1 MNKNILFIVL
11 ALLVFPVSAQEFKG
25 HIMNAKQNPLKGL
38 KVWRKNTTESV
49 ITDKLGIFAFPQLLP
64 ADTLVI
70 SVSKREEAVIP
81 VKDLREVSVKLEKK
95 QFFVHDGVREWK
107 YEYRKMPRIGSSQ
120 SNMLTREQIKE
131 LNAGSIYD
139 LLNGKIAGVN
149 VNSGPN
155 GKQISMRG
163 SASMESDTEPLFIVN
178 GTQYESSSEVDRTIS
193 VNDIEKIEVQKEGAG
208 YGVRG
213 ANGVIIIT
221 LRKE

>member
-11 ALLVFPVSAQEFKG
+11 AFLVFPVSAQEFKG